1 MCGAA
6 RSGQSDGETMEHSS
20 RKRGKCPICGTATVE
35 AYRPFCSGRCADVDL
50 GRWFSGTYRIPTD
63 ERPDEAD
70 WPAAEE
76 EES

>member
-50 GRWFSGTYRIPTD
+50 GRWFSGTYRIATD
-63 ERPDEAD
+63 ERPDESD
-70 WPAAEE
+70 WPAVEE

>member
-6 RSGQSDGETMEHSS
+6 RSGQSDGKTMEHSS

-50 GRWFSGTYRIPTD
+50 GRWFSGTYRIATD
-63 ERPDEAD
+63 ERPDESD
-70 WPAAEE
+70 WPAVEE